1 VLARRLLIA
10 LAVLMALTALAASV
24 SPRPEDAR
32 QDAAAA
38 PGATATP
45 QPPVEA
51 TLSADPEA
59 GERLIEAERGQT
71 VRLTIR
77 GDELATVAIGELEV
91 EVVDPES
98 PALFELLAD
107 VPGDYPITLLESER
121 RIGLLRIAG

>member
-1 VLARRLLIA
+1 VLVRRLLIA

-24 SPRPEDAR
+24 APRREDPGEAP
-32 QDAAAA
+32 AATGTSAA
-38 PGATATP
+38 P
-45 QPPVEA
+45 PPVEA

-59 GERLIEAERGQT
+59 SERLIEAEPGQT

-77 GDELATVAIGELEV
+77 GQELATVAIGELEV

-107 VPGDYPITLLESER
+107 VPGDYPITVLETEQ